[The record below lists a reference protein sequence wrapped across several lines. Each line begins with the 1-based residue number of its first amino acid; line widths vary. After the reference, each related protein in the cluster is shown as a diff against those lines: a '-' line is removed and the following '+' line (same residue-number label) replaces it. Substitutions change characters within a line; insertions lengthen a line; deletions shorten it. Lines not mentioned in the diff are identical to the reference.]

1 MSFKKNDFF
10 FNKEDI
16 IDEYVYDSLI
26 YFFTLVFAFFSATYG
41 VGSGSGL
48 ATEAV
53 MNFAKSCGA
62 FTHSNAEV
70 RDSAKVCSY
79 A

>member
-1 MSFKKNDFF
+1 MSMYTIHLYLF
-10 FNKEDI
+10 FN
-16 IDEYVYDSLI
+16 
-26 YFFTLVFAFFSATYG
+26 LVFALFSATYG

-70 RDSAKVCSY
+70 RDSAKVPSY

>member
-1 MSFKKNDFF
+1 MSMYTIHLYLF
-10 FNKEDI
+10 
-16 IDEYVYDSLI
+16 LI
-26 YFFTLVFAFFSATYG
+26 SYLIFFSATYG

-70 RDSAKVCSY
+70 RDSAKVPSY